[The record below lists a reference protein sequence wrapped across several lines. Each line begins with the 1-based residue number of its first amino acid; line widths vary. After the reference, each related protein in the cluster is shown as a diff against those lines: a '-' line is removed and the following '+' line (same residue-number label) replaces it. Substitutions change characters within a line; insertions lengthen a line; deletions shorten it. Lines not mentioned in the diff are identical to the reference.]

1 MLCPTV
7 QLINMSAN
15 FDTHTGE
22 VDREAGT
29 VCVMHHAMEPRQR
42 KLQEIN
48 KWKFQGV
55 SIYWLW

>member
-1 MLCPTV
+1 
-7 QLINMSAN
+7 MSAN

-29 VCVMHHAMEPRQR
+29 VCVMHHAMESRQR